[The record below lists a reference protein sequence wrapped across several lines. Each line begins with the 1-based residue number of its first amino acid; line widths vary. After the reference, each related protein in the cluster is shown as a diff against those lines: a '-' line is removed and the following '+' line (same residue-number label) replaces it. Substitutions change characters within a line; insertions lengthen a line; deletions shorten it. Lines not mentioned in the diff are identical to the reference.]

1 MRADNGARYI
11 AALRQ
16 LGPFAVTALAAWVTV
31 LIGTSVNWT
40 EYGISVALLAISWTY
55 GVTAGVRGHM
65 LSGTV
70 LGSLGF
76 LAALALARDSVGGS
90 VAAISIISLLPVV
103 QTALYV
109 RDRLGLWIVLGGVA
123 AFYLAPLLFIGSPDY
138 PPSGYRGA
146 LLAIAV
152 SSIVGLVTHRL
163 VADIRHRASDA
174 RRRERILV
182 RVSETVQQL
191 YHSAEPRQDAC
202 RAVQEVS
209 EALVV
214 GLYEPD
220 PMTRALLLTATTGS
234 PEGIAAGT
242 PARWGSAIHDAFSS
256 KRQRLISDDAEAH
269 VGNVELWR
277 AEGAPSSLLYRP
289 LLADNNAVGVLFV
302 GWGERVEAGDTR
314 VIVASLLAR
323 EVAAVIERADMIE
336 QLTDEALTDALTGLP
351 NRRAWD
357 VQLAQAMKTSREPV
371 AVAMFDIDHFKL
383 FNDSY
388 GHPAGDRLLREGA
401 AAWKAETRSG
411 DFLAR
416 VGGEEFALLLR
427 GKDSGA
433 VHALVERLRARMPAN
448 QTCSAGI
455 AVRIEGDTPE
465 QLLTRADRA
474 LYRAKEAGRDRSVFA
489 DATDVA

>member
-1 MRADNGARYI
+1 MRANNGARYA

-40 EYGISVALLAISWTY
+40 EYAASVALLAISWTY
-55 GVTAGVRGHM
+55 GVVAGVRGHM
-65 LSGTV
+65 LTGTV

-76 LAALALARDSVGGS
+76 LAALALARNSVGGTI
-90 VAAISIISLLPVV
+90 AAISIISLLPVV

-123 AFYLAPLLFIGSPDY
+123 AFYLAPLVFIGSPDY

-191 YHSAEPRQDAC
+191 YRSSDPRHDTC
-202 RAVQEVS
+202 RAVMEVS
-209 EALVV
+209 EALAV

-220 PMTRALLLTATTGS
+220 SSGVLLLTTTTGAPDS
-234 PEGIAAGT
+234 IAAGT
-242 PARWGSAIHDAFSS
+242 PARSGSAAYDAFLS
-256 KRQRLISDDAEAH
+256 RQQLLIREDVEAH
-269 VGNVELWR
+269 VANPDIWR
-277 AEGAPSSLLYRP
+277 IGGAPQSVLYQP
-289 LLADNNAVGVLFV
+289 LLRGDQAVGVLVV
-302 GWGERVEAGDTR
+302 GWSGPAQVTEPRV
-314 VIVASLLAR
+314 VVASLLAH
-323 EVAAVIERADMIE
+323 EIAAVIERADVLE
-336 QLTDEALTDALTGLP
+336 QLTDEALTDPLTGIP

-357 VQLAQAMKTSREPV
+357 AHVAQAMKTGRELV
-371 AVAMFDIDHFKL
+371 AVAMLDIDHFKQ

-388 GHPAGDRLLREGA
+388 GHPAGDRLLREAA
-401 AAWKAETRSG
+401 AAWKSETRAG

-416 VGGEEFALLLR
+416 YGGEEFALLLT
-427 GKDSGA
+427 GKDTGA
-433 VHALVERLRARMPAN
+433 VRALVERLRARMPAN

-455 AVRIEGDTPE
+455 ALMVDGDTPE
-465 QLLTRADRA
+465 QLLVRADRA
-474 LYRAKEAGRDRSVFA
+474 LYEAKEAGRDRTVFT
-489 DATDVA
+489 DAR